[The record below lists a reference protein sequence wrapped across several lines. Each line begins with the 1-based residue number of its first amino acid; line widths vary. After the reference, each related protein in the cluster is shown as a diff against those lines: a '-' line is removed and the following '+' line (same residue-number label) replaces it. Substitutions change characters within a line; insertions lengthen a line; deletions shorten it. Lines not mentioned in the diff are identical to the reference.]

1 MRNKKRISILAVVL
15 AFAIIFTGAFAFFSD
30 SAMFNDSAKV
40 GTFDIDVEGGLTHSG
55 GLNNLN
61 PGDNDPTV
69 PTENRPGSDHE
80 LSFEVNNLGN
90 KSAIT
95 RAKIYVYGTG
105 ANGNPLTQE
114 ELSQIIVSERNE
126 GKEVAGD
133 NDGDKYQQVTDN
145 SILDASDFKEGKL
158 IYIVGNNDDW
168 TLDGTE
174 ENETVADGSSIIKTF
189 DIGLR
194 QEVGNPDGTT
204 IKYGNLEGANI
215 HIDVEVQA
223 IQYRNTGD
231 PVWETIFT
239 DSSNVETPVEEMEV
253 AFDFVKTWENDTFE
267 DRPDEI
273 TVEIYGTTNARAA
286 GELLR
291 TQTIKVSD
299 DLDKDGDPNTW
310 EYTIEGIE
318 TTYRNFYMVERSED
332 DRYEVT
338 ENFIAPANNERVRPM
353 TGLNFKT
360 VLEVTKIWEDN
371 DNTAGLRPESVM
383 FNIYYN
389 TVNDESSKELFCTLE
404 LFESDCILHYINP
417 IYPLRDD
424 WDASVD
430 DWDAYIYFEDVL
442 PSYMW
447 IEELDLL
454 DNYSMSY
461 TFDGVYE
468 KIFTVT
474 NTLVNT
480 EPPRLMMRYN
490 AILTNT
496 FVE

>member
-126 GKEVAGD
+126 GKEVVGD

-239 DSSNVETPVEEMEV
+239 DSSNVETPAEEMEV
-253 AFDFVKTWENDTFE
+253 VFDFVKTWENDTFE

-291 TQTIKVSD
+291 TQTIKVFD

-318 TTYRNFYMVERSED
+318 TTYRNFYMVERSEGE
-332 DRYEVT
+332 RYEVT
-338 ENFIAPANNERVRPM
+338 ENFIAPVNNERVRPM
-353 TGLNFKT
+353 AGWMYKSA
-360 VLEVTKIWEDN
+360 VSISKEWVDN
-371 DNTAGLRPESVM
+371 NNELGLRPEMVT
-383 FNIYYN
+383 FNVYEGPAEDDRELILTINITATNYEITY
-389 TVNDESSKELFCTLE
+389 VDSKYTPEMSGE
-404 LFESDCILHYINP
+404 G
-417 IYPLRDD
+417 D
-424 WDASVD
+424 WSASFNLGEIPG
-430 DWDAYIYFEDVL
+430 YL
-442 PSYMW
+442 W
-447 IEELDLL
+447 IEEMNLSE
-454 DNYSMSY
+454 NYSMSY
-461 TFDGVYE
+461 VFDNSMDNV
-468 KIFTVT
+468 FDVT
-474 NTLVNT
+474 NTLENT
-480 EPPRLMMRYN
+480 EPPRLMMRFN
-490 AILTNT
+490 AALTNT

>member
-338 ENFIAPANNERVRPM
+338 ENFIAPANNERVRPYAGVNINSIL
-353 TGLNFKT
+353 TINKT
-360 VLEVTKIWEDN
+360 WEDN
-371 DNTAGLRPESVM
+371 DNELGLRPESVM
-383 FNIYYN
+383 FNVYIDN
-389 TVNDESSKELFCTLE
+389 ETEKELFITLE
-404 LFESDCILHYINP
+404 VFENDYNISYLNPDYSLGGWESYVTDWNAVIYLNKSLPGYMSLEEINV
-417 IYPLRDD
+417 
-424 WDASVD
+424 SN
-430 DWDAYIYFEDVL
+430 
-442 PSYMW
+442 
-447 IEELDLL
+447 
-454 DNYSMSY
+454 NYSMSY
-461 TFDGVYE
+461 TFDNIMGPCFE
-468 KIFTVT
+468 VT
-474 NTLVNT
+474 NTLENT
-480 EPPRLMMRYN
+480 EPPKLMMRYN